1 MRESVFRWCVV
12 ALVAASGS
20 WFSVSGQTV
29 SAPPQ
34 LSFGE
39 PGISSDGREIAF
51 VSGGDIWTVPA
62 TGGDARL
69 LVAHDATESRPLFSP
84 DGRTLAFVST
94 RTGAGDIYVLTV
106 DTGTVHRVTADDG
119 LEQLDSWS
127 RDGRWIYF
135 SSTSRDIAGMNDVF
149 RVSADGGTP
158 LAVTADRY
166 TNEFGAA
173 ASPDGT
179 KIAFSARGNG
189 SAQWWRKAGSHLDQ
203 SEIWLAAIGDRLTG
217 NPYQELTARDGRAM
231 WPMWSADGKSIY
243 YVTDRNGTENLW
255 ARPAGSG
262 NDRALTKFS
271 SGRVLWPSISGDGK
285 TIAFER
291 NFGIWVADASNG
303 QTRELKIT
311 RRGTPTMPVPERRRQ
326 TNEFSD
332 LALSPDG
339 KKIAFIARGELF
351 AASAADAGDAMRVT
365 STPAIE
371 SQPVWAA
378 DSRRL
383 IYVSARESGPHIFSF
398 DFTTNKEEALT
409 SGAGRDLSPTMSP
422 DGTTMLYLRDLRDL
436 RAMDLETKQDRSI
449 ATGAF
454 GDAIDSPRATF
465 SPDGRW
471 IALFAIGEKQFSNVH
486 LVPFAADATPKVLQP
501 VSFLANVYANTIAWG
516 HDGSFLL
523 FDTSQRTEAGQ
534 LARVDLELRTPKFR
548 EDVFRDLFNQPA
560 RPGTPAAPAAPNAPA
575 NPAAASAEAPA
586 AKPAA
591 PFQPVFADIRQ
602 RLSLQATGIDV
613 QSVTI
618 SPDGKVAVLI
628 AAAAGQQNLYTWPLD
643 ELATGAGVAR
653 QLTSTTSAKSDVQ
666 FSPDSKDVFYL
677 DNGRVA
683 AVSIDRREV
692 RNVNVTAEFMLDFET
707 EKFEVFN
714 QAWSLLRDNFFDPK
728 FNGVDWDEAR
738 HAFLP
743 RVAGAATADEMR
755 RIVRLMIGDLNAS
768 HLGFTGGTPTT
779 NGVGRLGLNFDRA
792 EYETSGKLKV
802 TSVTALGPAAITRAI
817 TVGDF
822 IVAVDGKPVGARVNL
837 DELLAN
843 TIDKRVTLSV
853 ASASAGASAF
863 AKASADTSADTL
875 IRDVVI
881 KPVNQGTE
889 KNLLYRQWVEANR
902 AYVLKKSGGRLGYVH
917 MLDMGQGSLDQLF
930 IDLDAENHSR
940 DGVLVDIRNN
950 NGGFVNAYALDA
962 LARMPYLRMSLR
974 GLPTA
979 PARVVLGQRA
989 LEKPTALVI
998 NQHSLSDAEDFT
1010 EGYRTLKLGPIVG
1023 EPTAGWIIYTWNV
1036 RLVDG
1041 STLRL
1046 PRMRITA
1053 VDGTD
1058 MERRS
1063 RPADIEATR
1072 PIGESYTDKDTQLD
1086 AAIRALLVKLGRAE

>member
-1 MRESVFRWCVV
+1 MRGSVLRLCVV
-12 ALVAASGS
+12 ASIVAASGS
-20 WFSVSGQTV
+20 WVAVSGQAASV
-29 SAPPQ
+29 APL
-34 LSFGE
+34 LSFAE

-51 VSGGDIWTVPA
+51 VSGGDIWTVPSA
-62 TGGDARL
+62 GGDARL

-84 DGRTLAFVST
+84 DGRALAFVST
-94 RTGAGDIYVLTV
+94 RTGGGDIYLLTI
-106 DTGTVHRVTADDG
+106 DTGAVRRVTADDG

-135 SSTSRDIAGMNDVF
+135 SSTSRDITGMNDVF
-149 RVSADGGTP
+149 RVSIDGGTP
-158 LAVTADRY
+158 MAVTADRY

-173 ASPDGT
+173 PSPDGT

-203 SEIWLAAIGDRLTG
+203 AELWTANTTG
-217 NPYQELTARDGRAM
+217 APNYTELTARDGRAM
-231 WPMWSADGKSIY
+231 WPMWSADGRSIY

-255 ARPAGSG
+255 SRPAGSG
-262 NDRALTKFS
+262 ADRVLTKFS
-271 SGRVLWPSISGDGK
+271 SGRLLWPSISGDGK

-291 NFGIWVADASNG
+291 NFGIWTADTATG

-351 AASAADAGDAMRVT
+351 AASSTDPGDAMRVT
-365 STPAIE
+365 NTSSIE
-371 SQPVWAA
+371 SQPVWSS
-378 DSRRL
+378 DSRKL
-383 IYVSARESGPHIFSF
+383 IYLSARDSGQHIYRF

-409 SGAGRDLSPTMSP
+409 SGAGRDLSPTVSP
-422 DGTTMLYLRDLRDL
+422 DGKTLLYFRDLRDL
-436 RAMDLETKQDRSI
+436 RAIDLDTKADRSI

-454 GDAIDSPRATF
+454 GDAIDTPRPMF

-471 IALFAIGEKQFSNVH
+471 IALFAIGEKQFSNVN
-486 LVPFAADATPKVLQP
+486 LVPFAADATPKVMQP
-501 VSFLANVYANTIAWG
+501 VSFLANVYANTIAWS
-516 HDGSFLL
+516 HDGTFLL
-523 FDTSQRTEAGQ
+523 FDTTQRTESGQ
-534 LARVDLELRTPKFR
+534 LARVDLTLRTPKFR
-548 EDVFRDLFNQPA
+548 EDTFRDLFNQPA
-560 RPGTPAAPAAPNAPA
+560 RPGNPATPPGTPAPA
-575 NPAAASAEAPA
+575 NPAAAPVEAAP
-586 AKPAA
+586 KAA
-591 PFQPVFADIRQ
+591 PFQPVFADVRQ
-602 RLSLQATGIDV
+602 RLSLLPTGLGV
-613 QSVTI
+613 QSVNV
-618 SPDGKVAVLI
+618 SPDGKVAVLV
-628 AAAAGQQNLYTWPLD
+628 AAAAGQTNLYTWPLD
-643 ELATGAGVAR
+643 ELAAGAGVAR
-653 QLTSTTSAKSDVQ
+653 QLTSTASGKSDVQ
-666 FSPDSKDVFYL
+666 FSPDSKEVFYL
-677 DNGRVA
+677 DNGRVS
-683 AVSIDRREV
+683 AVSLDRREV
-692 RNVNVTAEFMLDFET
+692 RSVNVTAEFMLDFET

-738 HAFLP
+738 HAYLP

-755 RIVRLMIGDLNAS
+755 RIVRLMIGELNAS
-768 HLGFTGGTPTT
+768 HLGFTGGTPTS
-779 NGVGRLGLNFDRA
+779 NGVGRLGLTFDRA
-792 EYETSGKLKV
+792 EYESSGRLKV
-802 TSVTALGPAAITRAI
+802 TAVTTLGPAAITRAI
-817 TVGDF
+817 NVGDVL
-822 IVAVDGKPVGARVNL
+822 VAVDGKPVGARVNL

-843 TIDKRVTLSV
+843 TIDRRVTLTMST
-853 ASASAGASAF
+853 AGAN
-863 AKASADTSADTL
+863 
-875 IRDVVI
+875 RDVVI

-902 AYVLKKSGGRLGYVH
+902 AYVLKRSGGRLGYVH
-917 MLDMGQGSLDQLF
+917 MIDMGQGSLDQLF

-940 DGVLVDIRNN
+940 DGVIVDIRNN

-1010 EGYRTLKLGPIVG
+1010 EGYRTMKLGPIVG
-1023 EPTAGWIIYTWNV
+1023 EPTSGWIIYTWNT

-1058 MERRS
+1058 MERHS

-1072 PIGESYTDKDTQLD
+1072 PIGETYTDKDTQLD
-1086 AAIRALLVKLGRAE
+1086 AAIRSLLARLGRAE

>member
-1 MRESVFRWCVV
+1 MRGSALRLSVVM
-12 ALVAASGS
+12 AIVAASGS
-20 WFSVSGQTV
+20 WVAVSGQ
-29 SAPPQ
+29 AAAPPPQ

-51 VSGGDIWTVPA
+51 VSGGDIWTVA
-62 TGGDARL
+62 AAGGDARL

-84 DGRTLAFVST
+84 DGRRLAFVSS
-94 RTGAGDIYVLTV
+94 RTGGGDIYLVTI
-106 DTGTVHRVTADDG
+106 DTGAIRRVTADDG

-135 SSTSRDIAGMNDVF
+135 SSTSRDIAGMNDIY
-149 RVSADGGTP
+149 RVPADGGTP

-173 ASPDGT
+173 PSPDGT

-203 SEIWLAAIGDRLTG
+203 AELWMVNTNGAPVYADLTK
-217 NPYQELTARDGRAM
+217 RDGRAM
-231 WPMWSADGKSIY
+231 WPMWNGDGKSIF
-243 YVTDRNGTENLW
+243 YVTDRSGAENLW
-255 ARPAGSG
+255 ARPAGAG
-262 NDRALTKFS
+262 TDRALTTFS
-271 SGRVLWPSISGDGK
+271 SGRVLWPSITGDGK

-291 NFGIWVADASNG
+291 HFGIWTADTATG
-303 QTRELKIT
+303 QARELKIT
-311 RRGTPTMPVPERRRQ
+311 RRGTPTLPVPERRRQ
-326 TNEFSD
+326 TSEFSD

-339 KKIAFIARGELF
+339 KKVAFIARGELF
-351 AASAADAGDAMRVT
+351 AASATEAGDAMRVT
-365 STPAIE
+365 NTPSIE
-371 SQPVWAA
+371 SQPVWSA
-378 DSRRL
+378 DSRTL
-383 IYVSARESGPHIFSF
+383 IYVSARDSGQHVYQF
-398 DFTTNKEEALT
+398 DFTANTEEALT
-409 SGAGRDLSPTMSP
+409 SGAGRDVSPTVSP
-422 DGTTMLYLRDLRDL
+422 DGKTLLYFRDLRDL
-436 RAMDLETKQDRSI
+436 RAIDLESKQERSI

-454 GDAIDSPRATF
+454 GDAIDTPRPLF

-471 IALFAIGEKQFSNVH
+471 IAVFAIGEKQFSNVH

-516 HDGSFLL
+516 HDGSYLL

-534 LARVDLELRTPKFR
+534 LARVDLIWRTPTFR
-548 EDVFRDLFNQPA
+548 EDAFRDLFNQPT
-560 RPGTPAAPAAPNAPA
+560 RPGIPPASPAAPTAPTAPANPAPAAPAAPATPVA
-575 NPAAASAEAPA
+575 
-586 AKPAA
+586 
-591 PFQPVFADIRQ
+591 PVFADVRR
-602 RLSLQATGIDV
+602 RLSLLPTGIDV
-613 QSVTI
+613 QSVSV

-643 ELATGAGVAR
+643 ELATTAGVAR
-653 QLTSTTSAKSDVQ
+653 QLTATLNSGNGKSDVQ
-666 FSPDSKDVFYL
+666 FSPDSKDVLFI
-677 DNGRVA
+677 DNGRIS
-683 AVSIDRREV
+683 AVSLDRREV
-692 RNVNVTAEFMLDFET
+692 RGISVTAEFMLDFET

-728 FNGVDWDEAR
+728 FHGVDWDEAR
-738 HAFLP
+738 HAYLP

-768 HLGFTGGTPTT
+768 HLGFTGGVVTT
-779 NGVGRLGLNFDRA
+779 NGVGRLGVSFDRA
-792 EYETSGKLKV
+792 EYESNGRLKV
-802 TSVTALGPAAITRAI
+802 TAITALGPAAITRAI
-817 TVGDF
+817 NVGD
-822 IVAVDGKPVGARVNL
+822 VLTAVDGRPAGARVNL

-843 TIDKRVTLSV
+843 TIDRRVTLTV
-853 ASASAGASAF
+853 APGGGGAA
-863 AKASADTSADTL
+863 
-875 IRDVVI
+875 RDVVI

-889 KNLLYRQWVEANR
+889 KGLLYRQWVESNR

-917 MLDMGQGSLDQLF
+917 MFDMTQGSLDQLF

-940 DGVLVDIRNN
+940 DGVIVDIRNN
-950 NGGFVNAYALDA
+950 NGGFVNAYALDTF
-962 LARMPYLRMSLR
+962 ARQPYLRMSLR

-1023 EPTAGWIIYTWNV
+1023 EPTSGWIIYTWNM

-1058 MERRS
+1058 MERKS
-1063 RPADIEATR
+1063 RPVDVAATR
-1072 PIGESYTDKDTQLD
+1072 PIGETMTDMDTQLD
-1086 AAIRALLVKLGRAE
+1086 AAIRALLARLGRAE